1 MGCPKKV
8 LFLFIV
14 VLFWLITQ
22 LYKKSLNFWGFF
34 YRRPM
39 KLNNLGFMTKNN
51 YEYTISFEN
60 RKYIKKLVTLR
71 SCNKFTDW
79 LDKEEET
86 GNNSSKTTNNIYDST
101 VGQINQASGNSRIT
115 NPQIEIQKPSKRN
128 WLNILFWI
136 IGILVGL
143 ITIYE
148 FIIKSLIN

>member
-1 MGCPKKV
+1 
-8 LFLFIV
+8 
-14 VLFWLITQ
+14 
-22 LYKKSLNFWGFF
+22 
-34 YRRPM
+34 
-39 KLNNLGFMTKNN
+39 MTKNN

-60 RKYIKKLVTLR
+60 RKYIKKLVALR
-71 SCNKFTDW
+71 SWNKFSDW

-115 NPQIEIQKPSKRN
+115 NPEIEIQKPSKRN